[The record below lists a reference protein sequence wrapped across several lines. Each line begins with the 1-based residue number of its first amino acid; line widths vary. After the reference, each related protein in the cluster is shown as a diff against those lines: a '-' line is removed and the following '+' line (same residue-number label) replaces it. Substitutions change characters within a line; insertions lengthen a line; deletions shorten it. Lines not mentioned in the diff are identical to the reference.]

1 MKTKKDIII
10 VNSDPNEL
18 ESFLRNFERTEKGP
32 TIMALQGINGGI
44 GRRIREKFGD
54 FVELKQEL
62 DLKQILNIKPVLFIT
77 DSENAE
83 LVNKIKNCG
92 IQTVWSL
99 QLDITEANG
108 NPEFFYEVLK
118 KVLIKEKLE
127 KEAKLNE
134 NATEVFFENLAA
146 YIYKG
151 DGNIYTLNMKTGKLS
166 TYADEDVL
174 VSIEDEEFLEDMFS
188 DEN

>member
-1 MKTKKDIII
+1 MKTKKDILI
-10 VNSDPNEL
+10 VNSNPNEL
-18 ESFLRNFERTEKGP
+18 ESFLKNFERTEKGP

-54 FVELKQEL
+54 FVEIKSEP
-62 DLKQILNIKPVLFIT
+62 DLKQVLKFKPVLFIT

-92 IQTVWSL
+92 IQTVWTL
-99 QLDITEANG
+99 QVDITEANG
-108 NPEFFYEVLK
+108 EPEFFYEALK
-118 KVLIKEKLE
+118 NVLIKEKLE
-127 KEAKLNE
+127 KEVKLNE
-134 NATEVFFENLAA
+134 NGIEAFFENLAA

-151 DGNIYTLNMKTGKLS
+151 DENIYALNMETGKLS
-166 TYADEDVL
+166 TYADDDVL
-174 VSIEDEEFLEDMFS
+174 VSVEDEEFLEDMFS

>member
-1 MKTKKDIII
+1 MKTKKDILI

-18 ESFLRNFERTEKGP
+18 ESFLKNFERTEKDP

-54 FVELKQEL
+54 FVEIKSEP
-62 DLKQILNIKPVLFIT
+62 DLKQVLKFNPVLFIT

-92 IQTVWSL
+92 IQTVWAL
-99 QLDITEANG
+99 QVDITEANG
-108 NPEFFYEVLK
+108 EPEFFYEALK
-118 KVLIKEKLE
+118 NVLIKEKLE
-127 KEAKLNE
+127 KEVKLNE
-134 NATEVFFENLAA
+134 NGIEAFFENLAA

-151 DGNIYTLNMKTGKLS
+151 DENIYALNMETGKLS
-166 TYADEDVL
+166 TYADDDVL
-174 VSIEDEEFLEDMFS
+174 VSVEDEEFLEDMFS

>member
-1 MKTKKDIII
+1 MKTKKDILI

-18 ESFLRNFERTEKGP
+18 KNFLRNFERTEKGP

-54 FVELKQEL
+54 FIELKQEL
-62 DLKQILNIKPVLFIT
+62 DLKQILNLKPVLFIT
-77 DSENAE
+77 DSENTE
-83 LVNKIKNCG
+83 LINKIKNCG
-92 IQTVWSL
+92 IQTIWSL
-99 QLDITEANG
+99 QLDITETNG

-118 KVLIKEKLE
+118 KVITKEKLE

-134 NATEVFFENLAA
+134 NAIEAFFENLAA

-151 DGNIYTLNMKTGKLS
+151 DENIYAVNMETGKLS
-166 TYADEDVL
+166 TYTNSDVL
-174 VSIEDEEFLEDMFS
+174 VSVEDEEFLENMFA
-188 DEN
+188 E